1 MKITKNSALQLFLL
15 SILFTSGLLF
25 TTNLDSDNWKAT
37 KKTFADNISSIS
49 LFGIIGTL
57 GVLVLTTTKDGL
69 IKREEDKWNT
79 LSQKYDTQEKMIAEA
94 IKLASEENTKQFDLL
109 RQDFADFTTK
119 NTIMVEAI
127 SQKLDQQIDGLNQK
141 LDQQID
147 GLNERIDTKFDA
159 INKRLDQQTAAIER
173 NTDRLHQYELRQAN
187 LEGQVEELSKR

>member
-127 SQKLDQQIDGLNQK
+127 SQKLDQQIDGLN
-141 LDQQID
+141 
-147 GLNERIDTKFDA
+147 ERIDTKFDA